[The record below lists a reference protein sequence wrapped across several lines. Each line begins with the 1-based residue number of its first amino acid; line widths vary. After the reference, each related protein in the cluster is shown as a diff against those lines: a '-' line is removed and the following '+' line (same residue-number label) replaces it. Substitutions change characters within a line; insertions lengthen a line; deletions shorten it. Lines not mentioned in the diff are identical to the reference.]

1 MKAWA
6 RLPSWPF
13 PRGARSPSRGR
24 PAPIRASSLATTA
37 LPIGQLSVETLR
49 KHHWQLEVDLILPGY
64 EDQSLVLVSRA
75 AMRYLLLVDTQALQ
89 RIAPS
94 DLLDRFD
101 SAVRSKRRLRCEGL
115 YVGEMEALLLAHSR
129 LQRDGVVAARVIEQ
143 RTGAHRHFNL
153 LLESALDMGAS
164 DIHLE
169 FREGK
174 DVAVRF
180 RVHGKMRSG
189 RETSPLFS
197 DYVAMLDAVS
207 AAYNSRADVSSR
219 SHNHFDEHQHQSCSV
234 PITIRGRHYQLR
246 FQSVRENRGL
256 DVVLR
261 ILLNEARDADVMTLA
276 ELGYAPDQ
284 IDILENAVLRSPGLL
299 IIAGETGSGKS
310 TTLRTLMGYERGA
323 GKKFY
328 SIEDPVEYIQPHV
341 TQIPI
346 QRRAEAGGESAF
358 GAAARVVLRGDPDK
372 IMPGEIRDRETC
384 GFAKAMTETGHQVLS
399 TVHASSCFGI
409 LQRLTSDELGMP
421 LHAVA
426 APRFLVAL
434 VYQKLLPEL
443 CDRCRRPATAAL
455 DAARCAVLRELGFTL
470 ANLRVAGPGC
480 AHCKHLGTSRQ
491 TVAAE
496 VCEIADAMLPTIA
509 ARRFWDLET
518 QWRALSDARL
528 DSPRMLGKTAMEH
541 ALYKMSTG
549 QVDPRDVES
558 AFYPL
563 KKLLEERR
571 PRRGAA
577 PSRGTA

>member
-1 MKAWA
+1 MSATV
-6 RLPSWPF
+6 
-13 PRGARSPSRGR
+13 
-24 PAPIRASSLATTA
+24 PATAPTTTSATIA
-37 LPIGQLSVETLR
+37 LPIRQLSVETLR
-49 KHHWQLEVDLILPGY
+49 KSHWRLEADLVLPGY

-75 AMRYLLLVDTQALQ
+75 TMRYLLLIDEQAFQ
-89 RIAPS
+89 RIGPS

-101 SAVRSKRRLRCEGL
+101 SALRSRRKLRREGV
-115 YVGEMEALLLAHSR
+115 YIGDMETLLLTHSR
-129 LQRDGVVAARVIEQ
+129 LQQDAVVATKVTEQ
-143 RTGAHRHFNL
+143 RTGAHRNFNL
-153 LLESALDMGAS
+153 LLETALELGAS

-174 DVAVRF
+174 DVAVRL

-189 RETSPLFS
+189 RETSPLFA
-197 DYVAMLDAVS
+197 DYVAMLDAVT
-207 AAYNSRADVSSR
+207 AAYNSRADFSSR

-234 PITIRGRHYQLR
+234 PVTIRGRQYQLR

-261 ILLNEARDADVMTLA
+261 ILLNEARDTDVMTLA

-310 TTLRTLMGYERGA
+310 TTLRTLMGYERAA

-421 LHAVA
+421 LHAIA

-443 CDRCRRPATAAL
+443 CDRCRRPARDHL
-455 DAARCAVLRELGFTL
+455 DDARCAILRELGFAL
-470 ANLRVAGPGC
+470 QRVQVAGPGC
-480 AHCKHLGTSRQ
+480 SHCKYLGTQRQ

-496 VCEIADAMLPTIA
+496 VCEIDEAMLPLIA
-509 ARRFWDLET
+509 ERRFWDLEKR
-518 QWRALSDARL
+518 WRTLADACL
-528 DSPRMLGKTAMEH
+528 DSPRMRGKTAMEH
-541 ALYKMSTG
+541 ALYKMSIG
-549 QVDPRDVES
+549 RVDPCDVEA

-563 KKLLEERR
+563 RKLMEERR
-571 PRRGAA
+571 AGSAAPALRGA
-577 PSRGTA
+577 S

>member
-1 MKAWA
+1 M
-6 RLPSWPF
+6 
-13 PRGARSPSRGR
+13 
-24 PAPIRASSLATTA
+24 A
-37 LPIGQLSVETLR
+37 LPIAQLSVEKLR
-49 KHHWQLEVDLILPGY
+49 RHHWRLDVDLILPGY

-75 AMRYLLLVDTQALQ
+75 AMRYLLLIDAQAFQ
-89 RIAPS
+89 RIGRS

-101 SAVRSKRRLRCEGL
+101 TALRAKRRLRREGL
-115 YVGEMEALLLAHSR
+115 YVGTMESLLLAHSR
-129 LQRDGVVAARVIEQ
+129 LQQDGASAAKTIER
-143 RTGAHRHFNL
+143 RTGAHRNFNL
-153 LLESALDMGAS
+153 LLETALELGAS

-174 DVAVRF
+174 EVAVRF
-180 RVHGKMRSG
+180 RVHGKMRPG
-189 RETSPLFS
+189 RETSTLFS
-197 DYVAMLDAVS
+197 DYVAMLDAAT
-207 AAYNSRADVSSR
+207 AAYNSRADFSSR

-234 PITIRGRHYQLR
+234 PVTIRGRQYQLR

-310 TTLRTLMGYERGA
+310 TTLRTLMGYERTS

-346 QRRAEAGGESAF
+346 QRKAEAGGESAF

-409 LQRLTSDELGMP
+409 LQRLASDELGMP
-421 LHAVA
+421 LHAIA

-443 CDRCRRPATAAL
+443 CERCCRPASGHL
-455 DAARCAVLRELGFTL
+455 DAARCAVLRELGFAL
-470 ANLRVAGPGC
+470 AALRVAGPGC
-480 AHCKHLGTSRQ
+480 SHCRHLGTRRQ

-496 VCEIADAMLPTIA
+496 VCEVHETMLPLIAD
-509 ARRFWDLET
+509 RRFWDLEK
-518 QWRALSDARL
+518 QWRALADARL
-528 DSPRMLGKTAMEH
+528 DSARMLGKTAMEH
-541 ALYKMSTG
+541 ALYKMSVG
-549 QVDPRDVES
+549 QVDPCDVEA

-571 PRRGAA
+571 GGPGETTAQRASLRMPA
-577 PSRGTA
+577 PGEPSP